1 MEKLI
6 ESVTVVIELYKNYLQ
21 EGVLSKEF
29 ALGSVQK
36 FVNVLFSWA
45 PDPEAKAFLEIKR
58 EGVIEWACDII
69 DNLQVG
75 DDEQA

>member
-45 PDPEAKAFLEIKR
+45 PDPEAKAFLEMKR
-58 EGVIEWACDII
+58 EGIIAWAQDII
-69 DNLQVG
+69 NNLQVG
-75 DDEQA
+75 DDE